1 MANVKLNLGAQI
13 DIAVSA
19 DVGRPL
25 MVCSHERSGTHF
37 LMNSI
42 ANSTKYTQEP
52 FLNFDLM
59 PLGASVNFF
68 YSVSVDNFC
77 KTIKNIHLQ
86 DQDQTLCTSSILK
99 SHFPVS
105 LAREALKAN
114 LKAIYI
120 YRNPVDTLISYWQF
134 IHRWNWFEGPK
145 TNTPLELVAHSP
157 AGQSQ
162 RYQLENYSS
171 YFERWEKHV
180 SDAFNLS
187 KNEDNI
193 ALVRYSD
200 LKNDYENTILKCC
213 DEIHIEVAKKIDA
226 PSKKDYIKGSS
237 MDVSTQQYQEISEYC
252 GMRIAR
258 SEILPK
264 NVMSA

>member
-1 MANVKLNLGAQI
+1 MKLNLAAQI

-19 DVGRPL
+19 DVDRPL

-42 ANSTKYTQEP
+42 ANITKYTQEP
-52 FLNFDLM
+52 FLNYDLR
-59 PLGASVNFF
+59 PLGANVNFF
-68 YSVSVDNFC
+68 SKAGVNDFFLN
-77 KTIKNIHLQ
+77 IKNIQ
-86 DQDQTLCTSSILK
+86 IQDQTLCTSSILK
-99 SHFPVS
+99 SHFPIR
-105 LAREALKAN
+105 LAKEALKDN

-120 YRNPVDTLISYWQF
+120 YRNPVDTLISYWKF
-134 IHRWNWFEGPK
+134 LHKWNWFEGPK
-145 TNTPLELVAHSP
+145 TNTPLELAAHSP

-180 SDAFNLS
+180 SDAFLLS

-200 LKNDYENTILKCC
+200 LKNDYENTISKCC
-213 DEIHIEVAKKIDA
+213 DGLNIEFSKILP
-226 PSKKDYIKGSS
+226 PSKQNYIKGQS
-237 MDVSTQQYQEISEYC
+237 MDITIEQYQEISEYC
-252 GMRIAR
+252 AMRVAR
-258 SEILPK
+258 SEMLPA
-264 NVMSA
+264 NIMSA

>member
-1 MANVKLNLGAQI
+1 MKLNLRAQI

-19 DVGRPL
+19 DLDRPL

-52 FLNFDLM
+52 FINYDLI
-59 PLGASVNFF
+59 PLGANVNFF
-68 YSVSVDNFC
+68 SSAAVNNFC
-77 KTIKNIHLQ
+77 KNIKNIQPQ
-86 DQDQTLCTSSILK
+86 DQRLCTSSILK
-99 SHFPVS
+99 SHFPIS
-105 LAREALKAN
+105 LAKEALKDN

-120 YRNPVDTLISYWQF
+120 YRNPVDTLISYWKF
-134 IHRWNWFEGPK
+134 LHRWNWFEGPK

-180 SDAFNLS
+180 SDAFVLS

-193 ALVRYSD
+193 VLVRYSD
-200 LKNDYENTILKCC
+200 LKNDYENTISKCC
-213 DEIHIEVAKKIDA
+213 DELSIEVGEILP
-226 PSKKDYIKGSS
+226 PSKQDYIKGSS
-237 MDVSTQQYQEISEYC
+237 MDISIEQYQEISEYC
-252 GMRIAR
+252 GMRVAG
-258 SEILPK
+258 SELLPA
-264 NVMSA
+264 NIMSA

>member
-1 MANVKLNLGAQI
+1 MKLNLGAQI

-19 DVGRPL
+19 DVDRPL

-52 FLNFDLM
+52 FVNYDLF

-68 YSVSVDNFC
+68 SSAEVNNFC
-77 KTIKNIHLQ
+77 KNIKNIQLQ
-86 DQDQTLCTSSILK
+86 DQTVCTSSILK
-99 SHFPVS
+99 SHFPIS
-105 LAREALKAN
+105 LAKEALKDN

-120 YRNPVDTLISYWQF
+120 YRNPVDTLISYWKF
-134 IHRWNWFEGPK
+134 LHRWNWVEGPK

-171 YFERWEKHV
+171 YFERWKKHV
-180 SDAFNLS
+180 SDAFVLS
-187 KNEDNI
+187 KNEDN
-193 ALVRYSD
+193 LVLIRYSD
-200 LKNDYENTILKCC
+200 LKNDYENTISKCC
-213 DEIHIEVAKKIDA
+213 DGLSIEVGKILP
-226 PSKKDYIKGSS
+226 PSKQDYIKGSS
-237 MDVSTQQYQEISEYC
+237 MDISIEQYQEISEYC
-252 GMRIAR
+252 GMRVAG
-258 SEILPK
+258 SEMLPE
-264 NVMSA
+264 NIMSA